1 MRHLFLMRHAKAKQG
16 SGDMTDHQ
24 RPLSKRGRR
33 QAAAMAVPLQ
43 RWRAL
48 EGMVYSSD
56 ATRTRETLDEIA
68 GQLTELSQPELLAE
82 RARLDEA
89 LYTFDGQALL
99 AWLKHL
105 PDEADRVLVIGH
117 NPALLELAEWLCGEA
132 PGDLPTG
139 GLLHLTLKE
148 ASWQSVARHGAH
160 LVASLVPETANHA
173 LFQRRAPEPPNPDK
187 ADLDQRIRERLT
199 HQSRMI
205 RALEPGVIAG
215 VDPEFLHQYRVN
227 LRRSRAIGESVLAT
241 ARRSGNKKKATNNKV
256 PGLKKQLKRLKQG
269 AQATSDLRDLD
280 VFLESLDTT
289 PPPLS
294 PRPRRDLQRWLHA
307 RHHAHHEALC
317 QQLNDRDYAEAMLD
331 WQRYLA
337 SKSFQ
342 QALGRLSSKRI
353 EAVLAERI
361 ATHDR
366 DLAVISSESDDE
378 AFHDLR
384 KCVKRIRYLAELEP
398 RRHRDFLAGLK
409 RRQTLLGD
417 FQDLCARQ
425 AWIEAFAGDARNA
438 PRRREECDAWRTA
451 LEKEK
456 LALREEIMV
465 LAPLAVSSSPSLKT

>member
-68 GQLTELSQPELLAE
+68 GQLTELSQPELPLAE

-117 NPALLELAEWLCGEA
+117 NPALLELARWLCREA
-132 PGDLPTG
+132 PDALPTG
-139 GLLHLTLKE
+139 SLLHLTLPDQPWPALEK
-148 ASWQSVARHGAH
+148 HGAE
-160 LVASLVPETANHA
+160 LVMSLTPENASHS
-173 LFQRRAPEPPNPDK
+173 LFQRRAPAPPDLRK
-187 ADLDQRIRERLT
+187 ADLAGRL
-199 HQSRMI
+199 HGQLGHLHRLA

-227 LRRSRAIGESVLAT
+227 LRRSRAIGEAVLAT
-241 ARRSGNKKKATNNKV
+241 ARQSGSGKV
-256 PGLKKQLKRLKQG
+256 PRLKKRLKRLKQR

-280 VFLESLDTT
+280 VFLESLAKV
-289 PPPLS
+289 PPPLEA
-294 PRPRRDLQRWLHA
+294 RTRRALHDWLRDRA
-307 RHHAHHEALC
+307 RELHERLC
-317 QQLNDRDYAEAMLD
+317 HQLRQPDYADEMQAWQDFLD
-331 WQRYLA
+331 AAGFR
-337 SKSFQ
+337 
-342 QALGRLSSKRI
+342 QALARLAPARI

-361 ATHDR
+361 AGHDH
-366 DLAVISSESDDE
+366 DLAALSREAPDE

-384 KCVKRIRYLAELEP
+384 KAVKRIRYLAELEP
-398 RRHRDFLAGLK
+398 KRHRRFLKWLK
-409 RRQTLLGD
+409 QRQTLLGD
-417 FQDLCARQ
+417 FQDLCTRE
-425 AWIEAFAGDARNA
+425 AWLEAFFAAESGPEPAAEAR
-438 PRRREECDAWRTA
+438 AWCAA
-451 LEKEK
+451 LEEEK
-456 LALREEIMV
+456 LALREQITA
-465 LAPLAVSSSPSLKT
+465 LPPLTATASKTPSE